1 MWFLEHNDSDSAGL
15 VWGQIIWICNKFPGN
30 VDDAGPIHNWRIIA
44 TEKLVPLSMKL
55 SPETNYPQSSRLTIN
70 CICFGSHKS
79 IHWSDRYQCL
89 YSEGFPC
96 SSVGKE
102 SACNAGD
109 PGLIPGSGRSLGE
122 GNGNPLQYSCL
133 ENPMDRGALF
143 FIWRSGQ
150 VIFSQSLKKT
160 LEPRVLS
167 RESLGHLKNVKTQ
180 NSTVHF
186 SHRF

>member
-122 GNGNPLQYSCL
+122 GNGNPLQYFFFYFMVIYL
-133 ENPMDRGALF
+133 FNWKIIAL
-143 FIWRSGQ
+143 
-150 VIFSQSLKKT
+150 
-160 LEPRVLS
+160 
-167 RESLGHLKNVKTQ
+167 Q
-180 NSTVHF
+180 NCVGFCQTSTWIN
-186 SHRF
+186 HRYT